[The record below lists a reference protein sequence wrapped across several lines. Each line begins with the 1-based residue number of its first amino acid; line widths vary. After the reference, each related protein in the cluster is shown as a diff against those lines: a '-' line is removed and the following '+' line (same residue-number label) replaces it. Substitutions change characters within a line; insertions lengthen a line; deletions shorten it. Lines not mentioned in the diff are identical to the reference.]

1 MISSEVEAA
10 IERLW
15 RAEGIHCIGTI
26 ARMVDTHRDSVER
39 VLAKAE
45 LVERKGDSQEQRK
58 KRPRMVDPY
67 IPVIDETLRRYPKI
81 CASRIFCMLKERGY
95 AGTSSSVIRD
105 VVRARRPA
113 PPQEAFLKLSMLPGE
128 QAQVDWGF
136 FGDAGPQYPKRKL
149 YAFAMTLSY
158 SRMVFLR
165 FFMSMK
171 TRDFQQGFTEAFEFF
186 DGVPRKILIDNLKSG
201 VAERAGTLVRFNDS
215 FLLLARHYAFEPC
228 AANVRRGNEKGRVE
242 RTIRYVRDSF
252 FSARRYDSLEDL
264 NAQALAWCQTVASER
279 NWPQDRS
286 LPLMQAFEKER
297 QQLIPLPAVPFPCLE
312 RVLVK
317 VSKQAFVYY
326 EGNEYSVP
334 PAYTGRQVELSA
346 SEHEIKIYGDD
357 PGVPLAIH
365 VRSYQRGGVIQV
377 PGHEKAILERK
388 PGAKRHAGLARLIA
402 LVPEAEDFIAALA
415 ERGEHMGG
423 AVAALLKKID
433 IHGPQAVAQ
442 ALAEVRSSGSSTLRA
457 VNYVLNRMERE
468 RIDDSRCSA
477 LETPA
482 VTRFGDLYVKPHP
495 PKTYDDALG
504 VNHDNTR

>member
-1 MISSEVEAA
+1 MISSELEAA

-26 ARMVDTHRDSVER
+26 ARMVDAHREVVER

-45 LVERKGDSQEQRK
+45 LVERKVDRPEQRK
-58 KRPRMVDPY
+58 KRPSMVDPY
-67 IPVIDETLRRYPKI
+67 MPLIEETLRRYPKI

-95 AGTSSSVIRD
+95 PGTSSSVIRG
-105 VVRARRPA
+105 VVRATRPA

-149 YAFAMTLSY
+149 YAFAMTLAY

-165 FFMSMK
+165 FFLSMK
-171 TRDFQQGFTEAFEFF
+171 TREFQQGFAEAFAFF
-186 DGVPRKILIDNLKSG
+186 EGVPRKILIDNLKSG
-201 VAERAGTLVRFNDS
+201 VAERAGPLVRFNDN
-215 FLLLARHYAFEPC
+215 FILLARHYAFEPC

-242 RTIRYVRDSF
+242 RTIRYVRDNF

-264 NAQALAWCQTVASER
+264 NAQALTWCQTVASER
-279 NWPQDRS
+279 KWPQDRS
-286 LPLMQAFEKER
+286 VPLMQAFEKEKKN
-297 QQLIPLPAVPFPCLE
+297 LIPLPAVPFPCVE
-312 RVLVK
+312 RLLVK
-317 VSKQAFVYY
+317 VTKQAFVYY

-334 PAYTGRQVELSA
+334 PAYTGRQVELA
-346 SEHEIKIYGDD
+346 AAENEIKIYGDD
-357 PGVPLAIH
+357 PGAPLAVH
-365 VRSYQRGGVIQV
+365 ARSYKRGSVIQA
-377 PGHEKAILERK
+377 PDHEQAILELK
-388 PGAKRHAGLARLIA
+388 HGAKRHAGLARLMA

-433 IHGPQAVAQ
+433 IHGSQAVAK
-442 ALAEVRSSGSSTLRA
+442 ALVEVRSSGSSTLRA

-468 RIDDSRCSA
+468 RIDDSTHSVP
-477 LETPA
+477 EVPA
-482 VTRFGDLYVKPHP
+482 VTRFGDLYVKPHA

-504 VNHDNTR
+504 VDHDNTK